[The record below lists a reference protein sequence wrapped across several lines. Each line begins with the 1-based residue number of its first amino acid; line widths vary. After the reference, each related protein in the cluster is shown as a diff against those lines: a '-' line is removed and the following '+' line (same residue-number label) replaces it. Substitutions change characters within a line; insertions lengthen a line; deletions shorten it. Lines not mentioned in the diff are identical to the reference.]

1 MLTIMS
7 IFLLD
12 KVHCAQLIVS
22 LFPLSG
28 QGGAGSLATQK
39 IRDPPGKYF
48 RGSHLVSKP
57 FPALPIWVASGTCGS
72 LRDPRNSEAL

>member
-39 IRDPPGKYF
+39 SEIRL
-48 RGSHLVSKP
+48 GSTSE
-57 FPALPIWVASGTCGS
+57 APIWSASPSRPCQYGWHPE
-72 LRDPRNSEAL
+72 LAEA